1 MKPPEGYS
9 TRAVTRADAPAVLE
23 ILAAS
28 DRALIGEADYAAED
42 LAEEWG
48 RPRFDLATDPFL
60 VTVHDHGQ
68 ALDGSP
74 VAYAYIWESE
84 AGRVVVSWFAV
95 HPDHDTEALEAFMLE
110 RIETRAR
117 EKLAGAEPGTAVLRG
132 VAYENETI
140 APRLL
145 RESGFEP
152 VRYFW
157 RMAIPLR
164 GDEAPPEPPG
174 GITLRDFEPDTDAAD
189 VHAALLEAFA
199 DHWGTP
205 TAPFDEWTEE
215 FMTGDEYDPTL
226 WIVAEDGEQ
235 VAGALL
241 ARRTGERGWIA
252 ELGVRPAWRGRGVGA
267 ALLRSSFARFAA
279 RGVREAILSVDSDNV
294 TGATRLYERVG
305 MTSRFRFDFWE
316 KRL

>member
-1 MKPPEGYS
+1 MNPPDGYT
-9 TRAVTRADAPAVLE
+9 TRAVTREDAPAILE
-23 ILAAS
+23 IIAAS
-28 DRALIGEADYAAED
+28 DRALIGEVDYEAED
-42 LAEEWG
+42 LADEWG
-48 RPRFDLATDPFL
+48 RPRFDLANDPFL
-60 VTVHDHGQ
+60 LT
-68 ALDGSP
+68 APDGSLA
-74 VAYAYIWESE
+74 AYAYVWESE
-84 AGRVVVSWFAV
+84 AGRVVVSWFAA
-95 HPDHDTEALEAFMLE
+95 HPDHDDEALEAYMLA
-110 RIETRAR
+110 RIEARAR
-117 EKLAGAEPGTAVLRG
+117 EKLAGAEPGTAVVRS

-145 RESGFEP
+145 RRSGFEP

-157 RMAIPLR
+157 RMAIRLR
-164 GDEAPPEPPG
+164 GDERPPEPPR
-174 GITLRDFEPDTDAAD
+174 GIRLRDFDPGPDAAP

-205 TAPFDEWTEE
+205 TAPFEEWSED

-226 WIVAEDGEQ
+226 WIVAEEEGQ

-252 ELGVRPAWRGRGVGA
+252 EIGVRSAWRGRGIGA
-267 ALLRSSFARFAA
+267 ALLQTSFARFAG
-279 RGVREAILSVDSDNV
+279 RGVTEAILSVDSDNV